1 MVTRKPTRKDLFAE
15 AAQTWD
21 LNRIYELFN
30 EAKRR
35 IFPNARQGLTD
46 TEKLYLRGLLCN
58 CSPSDIARQLSK
70 SARGAEVYM
79 CKTLYQYFKGIPE
92 TPSDDVGNWRNV
104 HQWLD
109 KAGYKVDLSGDSTV
123 GRSLPK
129 DAKIHITDMNF
140 FNDSENN
147 NTTISIDIN
156 IKLSF
161 PSDVKSQGEDEIA
174 ND

>member
-1 MVTRKPTRKDLFAE
+1 
-15 AAQTWD
+15 
-21 LNRIYELFN
+21 
-30 EAKRR
+30 
-35 IFPNARQGLTD
+35 
-46 TEKLYLRGLLCN
+46 
-58 CSPSDIARQLSK
+58 
-70 SARGAEVYM
+70 M

-109 KAGYKVDLSGDSTV
+109 KAGYKVDLSGNSTV
-123 GRSLPK
+123 GKSLPK
-129 DAKIHITDMNF
+129 DAKIHITDINF

-147 NTTISIDIN
+147 NATISIDIN

-161 PSDVKSQGEDEIA
+161 PSDVTNQGEDEIA

>member
-1 MVTRKPTRKDLFAE
+1 
-15 AAQTWD
+15 
-21 LNRIYELFN
+21 
-30 EAKRR
+30 
-35 IFPNARQGLTD
+35 
-46 TEKLYLRGLLCN
+46 
-58 CSPSDIARQLSK
+58 
-70 SARGAEVYM
+70 M

-109 KAGYKVDLSGDSTV
+109 KAGYKIDLSGDSTV

-129 DAKIHITDMNF
+129 DAKIHITDMIF

-147 NTTISIDIN
+147 NATISIDIN

-161 PSDVKSQGEDEIA
+161 PSAVTNQGEDEIA

>member
-21 LNRIYELFN
+21 LNRIYELFT

-58 CSPSDIARQLSK
+58 FSPSDIARQLSK

-92 TPSDDVGNWRNV
+92 TPSDDVGNWRNL

-109 KAGYKVDLSGDSTV
+109 QAGYKVDLSGECPV
-123 GRSLPK
+123 GKSLPK
-129 DAKIHITDMNF
+129 DAKINITDMNF
-140 FNDSENN
+140 FKDSANN
-147 NTTISIDIN
+147 NTISIDIN
-156 IKLSF
+156 IKLSY
-161 PSDVKSQGEDEIA
+161 PSEVTNQGGDEIT
-174 ND
+174 NN

>member
-1 MVTRKPTRKDLFAE
+1 
-15 AAQTWD
+15 
-21 LNRIYELFN
+21 
-30 EAKRR
+30 
-35 IFPNARQGLTD
+35 
-46 TEKLYLRGLLCN
+46 
-58 CSPSDIARQLSK
+58 
-70 SARGAEVYM
+70 M

-129 DAKIHITDMNF
+129 DAKIDITGINF
-140 FNDSENN
+140 YNENN
-147 NTTISIDIN
+147 NATISIDIN

-161 PSDVKSQGEDEIA
+161 PSVVKNQGEDEVA